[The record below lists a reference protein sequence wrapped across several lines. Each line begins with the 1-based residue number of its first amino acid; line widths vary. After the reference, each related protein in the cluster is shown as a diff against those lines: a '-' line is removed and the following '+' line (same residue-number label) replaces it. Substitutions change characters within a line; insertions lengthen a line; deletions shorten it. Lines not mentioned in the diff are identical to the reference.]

1 MATDQTD
8 ITDSK
13 RVCVLIITGL
23 PGSGKT
29 TCGALLA
36 EELGFPFFD
45 TDEVIES
52 SECKTIKDIFATE
65 GEERFRFLE
74 REVLRLLE
82 AALSPQRTATSEGET
97 KRVDTK
103 GGETEGL
110 GTGRAYAREALATN
124 EQSAETQASAVSLTE
139 RIASEVA
146 GAKRAKGLVIACG
159 GGLPEYEGNRQALKR
174 IGTVVFLSAEPAEIA
189 ARLHD
194 DGLRP
199 LLSESQGAG
208 DEGNRGVAK
217 HPRKGPD
224 MVTKLTGLLDRR
236 RQAYECADIKIDT
249 TGLSPHEIV
258 TRLQEVLKRD
268 LKI

>member
-1 MATDQTD
+1 MATDQTE
-8 ITDSK
+8 INDSE
-13 RVCVLIITGL
+13 RVRVLIITGL

-82 AALSPQRTATSEGET
+82 AALSP
-97 KRVDTK
+97 
-103 GGETEGL
+103 
-110 GTGRAYAREALATN
+110 GRN
-124 EQSAETQASAVSLTE
+124 GQNVETQASAVSLAE
-139 RIASEVA
+139 RIESEVA
-146 GAKRAKGLVIACG
+146 QATSTRGLVIACG

-199 LLSESQGAG
+199 LLSASMEAG

-258 TRLQEVLKRD
+258 TRLQERLKRE